1 MGGFGKN
8 VLKKFLNLVFFASP
22 LKINLKFKIKKYDGF
37 YLLWKILW
45 WLFIVLFVF
54 LWAAASKA
62 RNIIFYLKY
71 FLIIYLIVHSFTHTY
86 AIVNKTVNI
95 YLIRIYQV
103 GTILLCEKHNIF
115 RICMSTFSKTRKFST
130 IREGN
135 IWLDLWKYKR
145 HLYVVIRRGSFSG
158 KGSRKNT

>member
-1 MGGFGKN
+1 MMASIYCEKFYGGYSLFS
-8 VLKKFLNLVFFASP
+8 LFSCE
-22 LKINLKFKIKKYDGF
+22 
-37 YLLWKILW
+37 LLLQKHVT
-45 WLFIVLFVF
+45 LF
-54 LWAAASKA
+54 
-62 RNIIFYLKY
+62 FYLKY
-71 FLIIYLIVHSFTHTY
+71 FLIIYLIVHSFTHIY

-103 GTILLCEKHNIF
+103 GIILLCEKHNIF

-158 KGSRKNT
+158 KGSRKKYIISEMEMYSLC